1 MWRNFFLAL
10 SIRCKK
16 DFLWNFR
23 HKNLP
28 IERVTPYRKQVTRIR
43 KKLLRSPTEVKPMS
57 SKRTSSVVPLDQVPR
72 AERTPYR
79 PVVLVVD
86 DESVIA
92 ETLSEI
98 LSRSGY
104 AAMTAYDANSA
115 LEIALLTP
123 PELLVTDVVLPG
135 MSGIEL
141 AITIRR
147 IFPDCN
153 VLLFSGQASTE
164 DLLSAARRE
173 GHQFTLLSKPVH
185 PIDLLARVQDSL
197 KHRATAN
204 SAMN

>member
-1 MWRNFFLAL
+1 M
-10 SIRCKK
+10 SQKK
-16 DFLWNFR
+16 
-23 HKNLP
+23 
-28 IERVTPYRKQVTRIR
+28 V
-43 KKLLRSPTEVKPMS
+43 
-57 SKRTSSVVPLDQVPR
+57 SSVIPLDEVPSPESS
-72 AERTPYR
+72 AHR

-86 DESVIA
+86 DESIIA

-98 LSRSGY
+98 LSRAGY
-104 AAMTAYDANSA
+104 KAMTAYDANAA

-164 DLLSAARRE
+164 DLLGAARRQ
-173 GHQFTLLSKPVH
+173 GHQFTLLTKPVH
-185 PIDLLARVQDSL
+185 PIDLLARVADSL
-197 KHRATAN
+197 KHRI
-204 SAMN
+204 SAISA